1 MPLTITKITLAL
13 PLRMGTVNC
22 FLLQGEAGA
31 VLIDTGAANRRDELV
46 KRLTAAGCTP
56 GSLKLIVIT
65 HGDFDHTG
73 NAAYLR
79 EMYGAPIGMHAGD
92 AGMASQGDMFHNR
105 KTSNRLVKWIAP
117 VWAGYKKA
125 DRFEVDIQ
133 LADGDRLD
141 EYGIAAQVIEIP
153 GHSSGSIGI
162 LMAAGELLCGDLF
175 ENRKQPRY
183 SSIMDDLATAQLSA
197 EKLDGY
203 TITTVHPGH
212 GEPFQ
217 WAEFQAS
224 LKTAK

>member
-1 MPLTITKITLAL
+1 MPLTITKITLVL

-22 FLLQGEAGA
+22 FLLQSETGTI
-31 VLIDTGAANRRDELV
+31 LIDTGAANRRDELV
-46 KRLTAAGCTP
+46 ERLTVVGCEP
-56 GSLKLIVIT
+56 GTLKLIVIT

-79 EMYGAPIGMHAGD
+79 EMYGAPIAMHAGD
-92 AGMASQGDMFHNR
+92 AGMASQGDMFYNR
-105 KTSNRLVKWIAP
+105 KSSNRVVKWIAP
-117 VWAGYKKA
+117 VWAGFSKA
-125 DRFEVDIQ
+125 DQFEPDIQ

-162 LMAAGELLCGDLF
+162 LMAAGELFCGDLF
-175 ENRKQPRY
+175 ENRGQPGF

-197 EKLDGY
+197 EKLDDY
-203 TITTVHPGH
+203 TITTVYPGH

-224 LKTAK
+224 LKITK

>member
-1 MPLTITKITLAL
+1 
-13 PLRMGTVNC
+13 MGTVNC
-22 FLLQGEAGA
+22 YLLEGEAGA

-46 KRLTAAGCTP
+46 ERLTAVGCEP
-56 GSLKLIVIT
+56 GTLKLIVIT

-79 EMYGAPIGMHAGD
+79 EMYGAPIAMHAGD
-92 AGMASQGDMFHNR
+92 AGMASQGDMFYNR
-105 KTSNRLVKWIAP
+105 KKSNRLVKWIAP

-141 EYGIAAQVIEIP
+141 EYGIDAQVIEIP

-162 LMAAGELLCGDLF
+162 LTPAGELLCGDLF
-175 ENRKQPRY
+175 ENREQPGF
-183 SSIMDDLATAQLSA
+183 SSIMDDPPTAELSA

-203 TITTVHPGH
+203 TIMTVYPGH

-217 WAEFQAS
+217 WAEYQAS
-224 LKTAK
+224 LKTVK